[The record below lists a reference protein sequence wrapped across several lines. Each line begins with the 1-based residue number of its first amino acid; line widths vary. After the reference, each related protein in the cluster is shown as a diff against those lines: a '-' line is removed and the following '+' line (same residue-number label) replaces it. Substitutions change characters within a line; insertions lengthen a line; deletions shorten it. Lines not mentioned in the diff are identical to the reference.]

1 MQPTKVLHIEW
12 SANPPSPYSHA
23 LMLEDLILPP
33 TITSFELSVPR
44 LTLFHLHAIQDH
56 SHIRNLEVHS
66 KEPIP
71 LDSSYLL
78 CTIMQHG
85 WHSYRKSQN
94 ELMITPDNYVEGI
107 RGPFKQK
114 VFEVDGLKE
123 DSDMEQLVVQDYSTE
138 KLRVAFPSKL
148 PIKDWRMLQSIPLV
162 FKTCKRLKSLTLEI
176 STVDIS
182 RKDKILILDQLK
194 SMPSN
199 ALQDLT
205 MTFKHM
211 GPAI

>member
-1 MQPTKVLHIEW
+1 
-12 SANPPSPYSHA
+12 
-23 LMLEDLILPP
+23 MLEDLILPP

-66 KEPIP
+66 QEPIP

-78 CTIMQHG
+78 CTIMRHR

-94 ELMITPDNYVEGI
+94 ELMITPSNFVEGI
-107 RGPFKQK
+107 RWPFKNK
-114 VFEVDGLKE
+114 VLEVDSINDEL
-123 DSDMEQLVVQDYSTE
+123 DLEQCMVYDNSTE
-138 KLRVAFPSKL
+138 KLKVIFPSKTA
-148 PIKDWRMLQSIPLV
+148 IKDWRMLQTIPLA
-162 FKTCKRLKSLTLEI
+162 FRSCKKLKSLSLEI

-194 SMPSN
+194 SMPNS
-199 ALQDLT
+199 LL
-205 MTFKHM
+205 
-211 GPAI
+211 